1 MKHMDKRKNLEI
13 RNHKILNLIQIQI
26 KVNKNKIELC
36 SFSFESQNLD
46 IIH

>member
-1 MKHMDKRKNLEI
+1 MKHMDKQKNLGI
-13 RNHKILNLIQIQI
+13 SNHKILNLIQI

-36 SFSFESQNLD
+36 SFSFESQNLG